1 MSNNKHWS
9 EYKEHTYERYVA
21 WMDWKGWKPLSHK
34 EWSNTKVDKES
45 SMAIDKVN
53 CYPLFNEDPSNHEST
68 PRTSADLRADFL
80 EVVKG
85 YVTKDRNV
93 THGDAEDNFA
103 DIAGLINIALSKKLK
118 EPLGAIDVATVM
130 ICVKLSRI
138 KTSPDNLDH
147 WHDMAGYAACGGGI
161 IMRKKE

>member
-1 MSNNKHWS
+1 MSNSKHWS
-9 EYKEHTYERYVA
+9 EYAEHTYERYVA
-21 WMDWKGWKPLSHK
+21 WMK
-34 EWSNTKVDKES
+34 EHGYTQPM
-45 SMAIDKVN
+45 SMSRWTCFEPNAPSEMIRDKV
-53 CYPLFNEDPSNHEST
+53 
-68 PRTSADLRADFL
+68 TSGPFFREATDASVPAAHLRAEFL
-80 EVVKG
+80 DVVKG
-85 YVTKDRNV
+85 YVINDRNN

-103 DIAGLINIALSKKLK
+103 DIAALWNIVFFGKDFKSFT
-118 EPLGAIDVATVM
+118 PTDVAVAM